1 MSKKSLI
8 EELHDLQDDQG
19 DKHYLPEQGM
29 RDLAR
34 KENISLSKAYGV
46 ATFYTMYA
54 TKPRGKYII
63 RICENQTCHMAEAK
77 KVIRHLQDLL
87 SVEIG
92 ETTKDGLFTLELS
105 SCLGM
110 CSVAPSMMIDEIPY
124 GNLTPDK
131 VTQIIVQLKDGGK

>member
-1 MSKKSLI
+1 MLKKSLI
-8 EELHDLQDDQG
+8 EKLHDLQDEQVS
-19 DKHYLPEQGM
+19 KHYLPQAGM
-29 RDLAR
+29 ADLA
-34 KENISLSKAYGV
+34 KSEKVSLSRVYGV

-54 TKPRGKYII
+54 TEPRGKHII

-77 KVIRHLQDLL
+77 KVISHLKDLL
-87 SVEIG
+87 SVDIG
-92 ETTKDGLFTLELS
+92 GTTKDGLFTLELS

-124 GNLTPDK
+124 GNLTPEK

>member
-1 MSKKSLI
+1 
-8 EELHDLQDDQG
+8 
-19 DKHYLPEQGM
+19 
-29 RDLAR
+29 
-34 KENISLSKAYGV
+34 
-46 ATFYTMYA
+46 
-54 TKPRGKYII
+54 
-63 RICENQTCHMAEAK
+63 MAEAK